1 MVFEK
6 VAVEGY
12 EALKKAIEGSKTR
25 TVILFTGSKD
35 SGKSWCPD
43 CVAAEP
49 VIAKVI
55 GELSGSN
62 FANEHDIRFIECS
75 VGPREYWKDAKNP
88 FRTDDHFKLSCIPT
102 LIEYGVKRSPGD

>member
-12 EALKKAIEGSKTR
+12 EALKKAIEGSRAR

-43 CVAAEP
+43 CIA
-49 VIAKVI
+49 VIARVI
-55 GELSGSN
+55 GELSSSN

-75 VGPREYWKDAKNP
+75 VGSRE
-88 FRTDDHFKLSCIPT
+88 
-102 LIEYGVKRSPGD
+102 